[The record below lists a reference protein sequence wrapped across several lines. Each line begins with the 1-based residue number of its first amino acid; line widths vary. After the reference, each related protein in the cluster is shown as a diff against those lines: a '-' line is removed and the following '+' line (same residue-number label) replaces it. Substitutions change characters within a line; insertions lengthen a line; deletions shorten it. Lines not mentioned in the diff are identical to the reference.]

1 MSSKIIN
8 IIKNSKEYSL
18 EIAEHLKKELE
29 KYGYKTTYEFNP
41 KAELC
46 ISVGGDGSFLKS
58 VRDNDF
64 PQIPFIG
71 VNTGT
76 LGFYP
81 ELSPEDIDF
90 FVREYSKGNYSLNQL
105 NLLKGEIHSENCKNE
120 IYAINDIS
128 IKNEI
133 CKAIHLAV
141 FIDGN
146 HLQTISGDGVI
157 ISTPMGSSAYNYSAG
172 GSLVYPSLN
181 TMQITPIAP
190 LISNAYRC
198 LSSGVIVPP
207 KTKIIIKPE
216 LDYMDSAVLC
226 VDGESCIMDKLE
238 KCDFYISDKTITI
251 LSLGTFNYWKVI
263 KEKFL

>member
-18 EIAEHLKKELE
+18 EIAEHLKEELE
-29 KYGYKTTYEFNP
+29 KCGYITTYEFSP
-41 KAELC
+41 EAELC

-58 VRDNDF
+58 VRDNNF

-90 FVREYSKGNYSLNQL
+90 FVREYNKGNYSLNKL
-105 NLLKGEIHSENCKNE
+105 NLLKGEIHSENCKDE

-207 KTKIIIKPE
+207 KTKIEIKPE

-226 VDGESCIMDKLE
+226 VDGENCVMDKLQ
-238 KCDFYISDKTITI
+238 KCDFFISDKTITI

>member
-8 IIKNSKEYSL
+8 IIRNTKKYSL
-18 EIAEHLKKELE
+18 EIAEHLKKEFD

-41 KAELC
+41 EAELC

-58 VRDNDF
+58 VRDNNF

-81 ELSPEDIDF
+81 ELSPKDIGF
-90 FVREYSKGNYSLNQL
+90 FIKEYSKDNYSLNKL
-105 NLLKGEIHSENCKNE
+105 NLLKGEIHSGNCTNE
-120 IYAINDIS
+120 IFAINDIS

-133 CKAIHLAV
+133 CKAIHLSV
-141 FIDGN
+141 LIDDN
-146 HLQTISGDGVI
+146 YLQTISGDGVI

-216 LDYMDSAVLC
+216 PDYIDSAVLC
-226 VDGESCIMDKLE
+226 TDGESCIMNNLQR
-238 KCDFYISDKTITI
+238 CDFFISDKTITI

>member
-1 MSSKIIN
+1 MSKKIIN
-8 IIKNSKEYSL
+8 IMKNTKEYSL
-18 EIAEHLKKELE
+18 EIADNLKKELN
-29 KYGYKTTYEFNP
+29 KYGYETTYDFNP
-41 KAELC
+41 EAELC

-64 PQIPFIG
+64 PQMPFIG

-81 ELSPEDIDF
+81 ELSPEDIEF
-90 FVREYSKGNYSLNQL
+90 FVREYSRGNFSLNKL
-105 NLLKGEIHSENCKNE
+105 NLLKGEIHSEDSTKE
-120 IYAINDIS
+120 MYAINDIS

-133 CKAIHLAV
+133 CKAIHLDV
-141 FIDGN
+141 FIDDN

-181 TMQITPIAP
+181 TMQITPISP

-207 KTKIIIKPE
+207 KTKIVIKPE
-216 LDYMDSAVLC
+216 LNYMSSAVLC
-226 VDGESCIMDKLE
+226 VDGESCVMNKLT
-238 KCDFYISDKTITI
+238 KCQFFISDKTISI